1 MAQRVRF
8 EWVVEAGMG
17 LDRFE
22 RSQGLKNQMIL
33 RSQKKFL
40 KAVFEREEGFFL
52 KWLMFE
58 REVSSRG
65 YCSKPNNDGSYR
77 GGVVKGYKVL
87 ERGVLG

>member
-1 MAQRVRF
+1 MGGLKTQGEFVAQRVRF

-40 KAVFEREEGFFL
+40 KAVFEREEGFFF
-52 KWLMFE
+52 KMAY
-58 REVSSRG
+58 V
-65 YCSKPNNDGSYR
+65 
-77 GGVVKGYKVL
+77 
-87 ERGVLG
+87 